1 MEAAIRQY
9 CEKTGQEPP
18 KGQGEFYRTVI
29 ESLAFQYRQAIHDL
43 EAITGK
49 RMDTVHFLGGAVRD
63 RLFCQFIANAT
74 GKKVVA
80 GPIEATA
87 VGNAMVQLKSLGCI
101 SDEKENARILRATFE
116 IADYMPQDTKVWDE
130 KFEQYRK
137 ITKK

>member
-1 MEAAIRQY
+1 MPCIIFKRFT
-9 CEKTGQEPP
+9 KTNS
-18 KGQGEFYRTVI
+18 KRRF
-29 ESLAFQYRQAIHDL
+29 F
-43 EAITGK
+43 ITGIQVGNIPHI
-49 RMDTVHFLGGAVRD
+49 VHTE
-63 RLFCQFIANAT
+63 IANAT